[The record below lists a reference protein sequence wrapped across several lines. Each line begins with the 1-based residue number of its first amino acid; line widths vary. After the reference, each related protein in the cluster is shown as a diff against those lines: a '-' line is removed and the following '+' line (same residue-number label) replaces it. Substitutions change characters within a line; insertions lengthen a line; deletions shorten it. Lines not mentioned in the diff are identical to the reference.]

1 MKPPV
6 AETLRGDTVLLRR
19 ATARDAPRLA
29 EIIATPSV
37 AEWWG
42 GHDPAN
48 VAEEII
54 APGDDTV
61 AYAIEFDGLVVG
73 LVQYWEEDDP
83 QYRHAGIDIF
93 LDPACHGRG
102 LGADAVRTVARHL
115 FADRGHHRVVID
127 PAADN
132 HKAIRSYRR
141 VGFRPV
147 GVMRRY
153 WRDPQGRLRDG
164 LFMDLLPEDLA

>member
-1 MKPPV
+1 M
-6 AETLRGDTVLLRR
+6 AEPAQALRGESVSLRR
-19 ATARDAPRLA
+19 ASAADAPRLA
-29 EIIATPSV
+29 AIIALPSV

-42 GHDPAN
+42 RHEPATI
-48 VAEEII
+48 VEEVI

-61 AYAIEFDGLVVG
+61 TYAIDVAGQVVG
-73 LVQYWEEDDP
+73 LVQYWEENDP
-83 QYRHAGIDIF
+83 QFRHAGIDIF

-132 HKAIRSYRR
+132 HRAIRSYQR

-153 WRDPQGRLRDG
+153 WRDPQGHLRDG
-164 LFMDLLPEDLA
+164 LLMDLLPEDLV

>member
-1 MKPPV
+1 MIEP
-6 AETLRGDTVLLRR
+6 AESLRGESVVLRR
-19 ATARDAPRLA
+19 SVPADAPRLA
-29 EIIATPSV
+29 AIVATPSV

-42 GHDPAN
+42 RHDPAN
-48 VAEEII
+48 VAAAAI

-61 AYAIEFDGLVVG
+61 TYAIEVEGQVIG
-73 LVQYWEEDDP
+73 LVQYWEENDP
-83 QYRHAGIDIF
+83 EYRHAGIDIF
-93 LDPACHGRG
+93 LDPAWHGRG

-132 HKAIRSYRR
+132 RTAIRSYER

-147 GVMRRY
+147 GIMRRY
-153 WRDPQGRLRDG
+153 WRNPQGRLRDG
-164 LFMDLLPEDLA
+164 LLMDLLPEDLA